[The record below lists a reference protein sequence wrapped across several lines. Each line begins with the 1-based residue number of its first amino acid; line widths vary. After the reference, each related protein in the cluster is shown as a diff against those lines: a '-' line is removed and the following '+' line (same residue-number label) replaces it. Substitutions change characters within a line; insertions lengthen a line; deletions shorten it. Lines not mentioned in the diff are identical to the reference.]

1 MLLSKP
7 WPIARG
13 LIALALIGTLV
24 TACGGDDD
32 TVAPSPDSPTTA
44 ESTGTQQL
52 MIDQEITVLDQK
64 LVYPKKGRAQV
75 SSMIS
80 TLEPG
85 QETGWQLH
93 RVPVYVY
100 VLSGTYTVEYE
111 AGVTKEFSAGSSTMQ
126 AIKANYNGINKGED
140 AVRVAHGVH
149 RFQGQKEHRV
159 ALVLFRAGGLNQFQK
174 QIRRG
179 QPEGHYFFSGSF
191 SPPHRPLIR

>member
-75 SSMIS
+75 SSMGT

-111 AGVTKEFSAGSSTMQ
+111 AGVTKEFPAGSSTMQ

-140 AVRVAHGVH
+140 AVQLLTV
-149 RFQGQKEHRV
+149 FM
-159 ALVLFRAGGLNQFQK
+159 
-174 QIRRG
+174 
-179 QPEGHYFFSGSF
+179 GSKGKKNTV
-191 SPPHRPLIR
+191 SR

>member
-75 SSMIS
+75 SSMIT

-111 AGVTKEFSAGSSTMQ
+111 AGVTKEFAAGSSTMQ

-140 AVRVAHGVH
+140 AVQLLTV
-149 RFQGQKEHRV
+149 FM
-159 ALVLFRAGGLNQFQK
+159 
-174 QIRRG
+174 
-179 QPEGHYFFSGSF
+179 GSKGKKNTV
-191 SPPHRPLIR
+191 SR

>member
-1 MLLSKP
+1 MTVLLSKSG
-7 WPIARG
+7 PIARG
-13 LIALALIGTLV
+13 LIALALLGTLV

-32 TVAPSPDSPTTA
+32 TAATSSVSPTTA
-44 ESTGTQQL
+44 EITGTQQL

-75 SSMIS
+75 SSVVT

-111 AGVTKEFSAGSSTMQ
+111 AGVTKEFPAGSSTMQ

-140 AVRVAHGVH
+140 AVQLLTV
-149 RFQGQKEHRV
+149 FM
-159 ALVLFRAGGLNQFQK
+159 
-174 QIRRG
+174 
-179 QPEGHYFFSGSF
+179 GSKGKKNTV
-191 SPPHRPLIR
+191 SR

>member
-1 MLLSKP
+1 MTVLLSKSG
-7 WPIARG
+7 PIARG
-13 LIALALIGTLV
+13 LIALALLGTLV
-24 TACGGDDD
+24 TACGADDD
-32 TVAPSPDSPTTA
+32 TVATSPDSPTTA
-44 ESTGTQQL
+44 EITGTQQL

-75 SSMIS
+75 SSMIT

-111 AGVTKEFSAGSSTMQ
+111 AGVTKEFPAGSSTMQ

-140 AVRVAHGVH
+140 AVQLLTV
-149 RFQGQKEHRV
+149 FM
-159 ALVLFRAGGLNQFQK
+159 
-174 QIRRG
+174 
-179 QPEGHYFFSGSF
+179 GSKGKKNTV
-191 SPPHRPLIR
+191 SR